1 MPVFYLVITE
11 RLTREAWSSP
21 SAFWD
26 FQRQFDAWLKGRGA
40 AFQSV
45 RHYITLVGEPLLETW
60 LEYPD
65 YASMEHDQ
73 KLLKDLERDPE
84 WSTMLG
90 RLYAYLERVGSRIV
104 EEMPAP
110 LAPE

>member
-1 MPVFYLVITE
+1 MATCYLVITD
-11 RLTREAWSSP
+11 RLTRAAWSSP

-26 FQRQFDAWLKGRGA
+26 FQREFDAWLKAKGA
-40 AFQSV
+40 AFASA
-45 RHYITLVGEPLLETW
+45 RHFITLVGDPLLETW

-73 KLLKDLERDPE
+73 KVLKDLEKDPD
-84 WSTMLG
+84 WPKMLG
-90 RLYAYLERVGSRIV
+90 RLYEYLERVGSRIL
-104 EEMPAP
+104 EEAPGP